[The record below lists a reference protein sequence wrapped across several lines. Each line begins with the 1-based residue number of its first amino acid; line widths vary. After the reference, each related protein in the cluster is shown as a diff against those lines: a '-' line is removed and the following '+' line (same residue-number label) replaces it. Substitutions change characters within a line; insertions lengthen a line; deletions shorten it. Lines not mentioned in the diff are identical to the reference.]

1 MLFLLADD
9 VFAQDGDDLLDL
21 LRVLRL
27 AFEGRLRIHIGRAG
41 QGFRSWITRRT
52 DAERAWIELA
62 LDASARDLPSGSPC
76 CAKVLGAAAS
86 RWDLDVPELSVGDAA
101 RLASAPLRLLLEDF
115 ADDGHFLAWIG
126 KALGNSAWSKVRDAM
141 RRGWIVVTHG
151 GGNSS
156 MLRLLRALGPDASPR
171 PWGLE
176 DARGGIRPD
185 HHPCR
190 HWVMFD
196 HDGTEPGDDRRG
208 ATAAKLAE
216 TCRTLRVRHHPLRRR
231 SIENYLPSVLLQRWS
246 TGTFEEPARRVAP
259 DVLQCRQRLCDAF
272 SRLSKDQQRHY
283 YFREGL
289 RKDADRETGAID
301 AAFASIP
308 CADQWALACG
318 FDAYDKR
325 GVTRLFSDPRAA
337 ASAPALREDGSYN
350 EAVEILQGIAEAL

>member
-9 VFAQDGDDLLDL
+9 VFARDGDDLLDL

-27 AFEGRLRIHIGRAG
+27 AFDGRHRVHLERSG
-41 QGFRSWITRRT
+41 QGFRGWITRRT
-52 DAERAWIELA
+52 SAERAWIEQA
-62 LDASARDLPSGSPC
+62 LDASARDLSSGSPR
-76 CAKVLGAAAS
+76 CAKVLGVVLS
-86 RWDLDVPELSVGDAA
+86 RWDLDVPELNVGDAA

-126 KALGNSAWSKVRDAM
+126 KALDNSAWSRVRDAM
-141 RRGWIVVTHG
+141 MRGWIVVAHG

-156 MLRLLRALGPDASPR
+156 MLRLLRALAPDASPR

-176 DARGGIRPD
+176 DARGAIRPD

-216 TCRTLRVRHHPLRRR
+216 TCRSLRVRHHALRRR
-231 SIENYLPSVLLQRWS
+231 SIENYLPGPLLLRWS
-246 TGTFEEPARRVAP
+246 TGNFEDAATRVRP
-259 DVLQCRQRLCDAF
+259 DVIESRRRLCDAF

-289 RKDADRETGAID
+289 SKDADKELGVPA
-301 AAFASIP
+301 AAFASLS

-318 FDAYDKR
+318 FNRFDGA
-325 GVTRLFSDPRAA
+325 GITRLFSDPGATPRAQ
-337 ASAPALREDGSYN
+337 ALREDGSYN
-350 EAVEILQGIAEAL
+350 EAVEILQSIAEAL